1 MVRWLDFFSKNLPI
15 PKIIEIYCT
24 ISILENY
31 LLFANTIYLRRMKRS
46 FRLCLCHYLSFRPIW
61 YFNITSSKVCNNV
74 MLNTNHS
81 MRHLWEMLYSIDS
94 HSPHIHIPEM
104 KTLTFLTWTYKR
116 SKSFTSIITQSSKI
130 HILCLA
136 WITNNWWIRGTKVN
150 NYILRI
156 ENC

>member
-1 MVRWLDFFSKNLPI
+1 MIWTVR
-15 PKIIEIYCT
+15 
-24 ISILENY
+24 Y
-31 LLFANTIYLRRMKRS
+31 LLEKTFYYLRIL
-46 FRLCLCHYLSFRPIW
+46 FIW
-61 YFNITSSKVCNNV
+61 EEWKGHFGYTCAIIYPFDPYGILMAPSKVCNNV

-156 ENC
+156 ENW

>member
-1 MVRWLDFFSKNLPI
+1 MIRIFCEI
-15 PKIIEIYCT
+15 HQIIEIYCT

-46 FRLCLCHYLSFRPIW
+46 FRLYLCHYLSFRPIW

-94 HSPHIHIPEM
+94 HSPHIHTRNENLDISDM
-104 KTLTFLTWTYKR
+104 NIQKIKIIYKYYH
-116 SKSFTSIITQSSKI
+116 SIFQNTHFMS
-130 HILCLA
+130 
-136 WITNNWWIRGTKVN
+136 RM
-150 NYILRI
+150 NY
-156 ENC
+156 